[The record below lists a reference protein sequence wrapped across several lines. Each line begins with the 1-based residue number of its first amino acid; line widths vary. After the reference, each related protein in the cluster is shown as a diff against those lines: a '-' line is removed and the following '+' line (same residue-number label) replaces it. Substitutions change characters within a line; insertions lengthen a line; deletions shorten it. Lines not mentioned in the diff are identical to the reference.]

1 METATKKTKIQ
12 IRHWGGSVLF
22 EHECTSIKEC
32 VIEAVKKRA
41 DLRGADLRGADLTG
55 AYLRGA
61 YLRGADL
68 RGAYL
73 TGAYLRGADL
83 TGAYLRGA
91 YLRGEK
97 IYLPPITISGL
108 PFWEVLIYANRM
120 KIGCEDHT
128 VEEWGKF
135 KKSRIDCMS
144 DEALAWWETH
154 KALLMPIAEHHQ
166 KLHLE
171 AKASAEKAE
180 KEAA

>member
-73 TGAYLRGADL
+73 T
-83 TGAYLRGA
+83 GA